1 MTSPRSPD
9 PFAALGLAAA
19 PDLTDEQVRAAWRAI
34 ATATHPDRPDGGD
47 PAAYAAASA
56 AYAVLRTPWGRSEA
70 YADIGRAL
78 TGLRHRLLPP
88 PAPTA
93 SVSMSAWRALLL
105 IPARI
110 RHGRAARLA
119 LRILAA
125 AVLALLV
132 LHSGAGT
139 PPIAGLIT
147 GIVTWL
153 VLTSRGVLAP
163 PPGR

>member
-1 MTSPRSPD
+1 MNPPD

-34 ATATHPDRPDGGD
+34 AAATHPDRPDGGD

-70 YADIGRAL
+70 YADTGRAL

-88 PAPTA
+88 PAPA
-93 SVSMSAWRALLL
+93 ARVSVSPWRALLL

-110 RHGRAARLA
+110 RHGRPGRLT
-119 LRILAA
+119 LRILSAA
-125 AVLALLV
+125 ALALVV

-139 PPIAGLIT
+139 PPIAGLLV
-147 GIVTWL
+147 GIGTWL
-153 VLTSRGVLAP
+153 VLTSRGDLAP